1 MSPASFQD
9 TAGPGP
15 RISQQSHSPPSGHNV
30 SSRHD
35 RQDTVESDTEARED
49 NGSSKA
55 PPRKKQRKQ
64 RPVFSCAGTLHVFIL
79 RSSDHCLILPISF

>member
-9 TAGPGP
+9 TAGRGS
-15 RISQQSHSPPSGHNV
+15 RVNQQSHSPPSGHNV
-30 SSRHD
+30 SRHD

-55 PPRKKQRKQ
+55 RPRKKQRKQ
-64 RPVFSCAGTLHVFIL
+64 RPVFSCAGTCM
-79 RSSDHCLILPISF
+79 SSYLDRLIIA